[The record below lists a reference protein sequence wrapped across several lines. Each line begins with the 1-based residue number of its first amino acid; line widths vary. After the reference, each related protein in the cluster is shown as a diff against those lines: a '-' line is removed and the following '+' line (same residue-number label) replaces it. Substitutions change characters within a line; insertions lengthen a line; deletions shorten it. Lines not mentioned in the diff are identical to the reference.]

1 MRAVNARPID
11 PMTTNTTTPAFTRR
25 ARRAGAAAC
34 LLALLASLALLSG
47 CDNEQARFPDND
59 NFTATVN
66 DYLAQRGHVC
76 LAKYAW
82 PITVAAGSREP
93 DAQQMSVLE
102 KLGLVAGKN
111 VAATA
116 PGDAGPAREYALT
129 DAGRKYYLQV
139 PVVIRTP
146 AQTVT
151 HPADLCAATLS
162 LDRLIGW
169 DPPQT
174 RDGRTATSLLFT
186 YRIAPDA
193 WATAPEVQQAFPL
206 LARAI
211 QREGTMQVRLG
222 VHLTRRGWV
231 ADELDLH

>member
-1 MRAVNARPID
+1 MK
-11 PMTTNTTTPAFTRR
+11 TNIRSIPLRR
-25 ARRAGAAAC
+25 VGASLL
-34 LLALLASLALLSG
+34 LLAALAG
-47 CDNEQARFPDND
+47 CGNDAARFPNHE

-76 LAKYAW
+76 LAKYSW
-82 PITVAAGSREP
+82 PITVPAGSHEP
-93 DAQQMSVLE
+93 DAQQMPVLE
-102 KLGLVAGKN
+102 KLGLVRGKD
-111 VAATA
+111 VAA
-116 PGDAGPAREYALT
+116 AREYALT
-129 DAGRKYYLQV
+129 DAGRQHYLQV
-139 PVVIRTP
+139 PVVVRTTT
-146 AQTVT
+146 QTLT

-186 YRIAPDA
+186 YRIATDA

-222 VHLTRRGWV
+222 VHLTRSGWV
-231 ADELDLH
+231 ADELDVH

>member
-1 MRAVNARPID
+1 MREVK
-11 PMTTNTTTPAFTRR
+11 TNRTPAL
-25 ARRAGAAAC
+25 ARRAGGAVS
-34 LLALLASLALLSG
+34 LLALLASLAG
-47 CDNEQARFPDND
+47 CDNEAARFPNQD

-76 LAKYAW
+76 LAKYSW
-82 PITVAAGSREP
+82 PITVAAGSHEP
-93 DAQQMSVLE
+93 DAQQMPVLE
-102 KLGLVAGKN
+102 KLGLVTGKDV
-111 VAATA
+111 VAA
-116 PGDAGPAREYALT
+116 AGNAAGAQPSAATVPAREYALT

-139 PVVIRTP
+139 PVVIRTTT
-146 AQTVT
+146 QTVT
-151 HPADLCAATLS
+151 HPADFCAATLS

-186 YRIAPDA
+186 YRIAPDP
-193 WATAPEVQQAFPL
+193 WAAAPEVLQAFPL

-222 VHLTRRGWV
+222 VHLARRGWV
-231 ADELDLH
+231 ADELDAH

>member
-1 MRAVNARPID
+1 MK
-11 PMTTNTTTPAFTRR
+11 TNIRSIPLRR
-25 ARRAGAAAC
+25 VGASLL
-34 LLALLASLALLSG
+34 LLAALAALAG
-47 CDNEQARFPDND
+47 CGNDAARFPNQD

-76 LAKYAW
+76 LAKYSW
-82 PITVAAGSREP
+82 PITVPAGSREP
-93 DAQQMSVLE
+93 DAQQMPVLE
-102 KLGLVAGKN
+102 KLGLVRGKD
-111 VAATA
+111 VAS
-116 PGDAGPAREYALT
+116 AREYALT
-129 DAGRKYYLQV
+129 DAGRQHYLQV
-139 PVVIRTP
+139 PVVVRTTT
-146 AQTVT
+146 QTLT

-186 YRIAPDA
+186 YRIATDD

-222 VHLTRRGWV
+222 VHLTRSGWV
-231 ADELDLH
+231 ADELDVH

>member
-1 MRAVNARPID
+1 MKAGRGSMRAAVLLL
-11 PMTTNTTTPAFTRR
+11 TVSL
-25 ARRAGAAAC
+25 AC
-34 LLALLASLALLSG
+34 LTG
-47 CDNEQARFPDND
+47 CGNEEARFPNRD
-59 NFTATVN
+59 NFTATTN

-93 DAQQMSVLE
+93 DAQQMPVLE
-102 KLGLVAGKN
+102 KLGLVTGRDV
-111 VAATA
+111 VAAA
-116 PGDAGPAREYALT
+116 AQPPAREYALT
-129 DAGRKYYLQV
+129 EAGRKYYLHV
-139 PVVIRTP
+139 PVVVRTTT
-146 AQTVT
+146 QTIT
-151 HPADLCAATLS
+151 HPGDFCAATLS

-186 YRIAPDA
+186 YRIAPEP
-193 WATAPEVQQAFPL
+193 WAAAPEVLQAFPL

-222 VHLTRRGWV
+222 VHLTRHGWV
-231 ADELDLH
+231 ADELDEH

>member
-1 MRAVNARPID
+1 MWSVGGIA
-11 PMTTNTTTPAFTRR
+11 
-25 ARRAGAAAC
+25 
-34 LLALLASLALLSG
+34 ALLLMLVASLAG
-47 CDNEQARFPDND
+47 CDNEEARFPNRD
-59 NFTATVN
+59 NFTATTS

-82 PITVAAGSREP
+82 PITVVAGSREP
-93 DAQQMSVLE
+93 DAQQMPVLE
-102 KLGLVAGKN
+102 KLGLVVGKD
-111 VAATA
+111 VAAA
-116 PGDAGPAREYALT
+116 QPPAREYALT
-129 DAGRKYYLQV
+129 ETGRKFYLQV
-139 PVVIRTP
+139 PVVIRTTT
-146 AQTVT
+146 QTVT
-151 HPADLCAATLS
+151 HPADFCAATLS

-186 YRIAPDA
+186 YRIAPNP
-193 WATAPEVQQAFPL
+193 WATAPEVQQVFPL

-231 ADELDLH
+231 ADELDAR

>member
-1 MRAVNARPID
+1 M
-11 PMTTNTTTPAFTRR
+11 TNTTISAFTRR
-25 ARRAGAAAC
+25 VGAAAC
-34 LLALLASLALLSG
+34 LLAVLASLALLSG

-82 PITVAAGSREP
+82 PITVAAGSHEP
-93 DAQQMSVLE
+93 DAQQMPVLE
-102 KLGLVAGKN
+102 KLGLVAGKE
-111 VAATA
+111 AAAVTA
-116 PGDAGPAREYALT
+116 SGDAKPAREYALT
-129 DAGRKYYLQV
+129 DVGRKYYLQV

-151 HPADLCAATLS
+151 HPADFCAATLS

-186 YRIAPDA
+186 YRIAPEA
-193 WATAPEVQQAFPL
+193 WAMAPEVQQAFPL

-211 QREGTMQVRLG
+211 QREGTMQMRLG

-231 ADELDLH
+231 ADELDMH

>member
-1 MRAVNARPID
+1 MKRDTRSLAARS
-11 PMTTNTTTPAFTRR
+11 
-25 ARRAGAAAC
+25 AGAVA
-34 LLALLASLALLSG
+34 ALLVLSASLVG
-47 CDNEQARFPDND
+47 CGNEAARFPNRD

-66 DYLAQRGHVC
+66 DYLGQRGHVC
-76 LAKYAW
+76 LAKYSW
-82 PITVAAGSREP
+82 PITVPAGSQEP
-93 DAQQMSVLE
+93 DAQQMPVLE
-102 KLGLVAGKN
+102 KLGLVRGKD
-111 VAATA
+111 VAAA
-116 PGDAGPAREYALT
+116 APAREYALT
-129 DAGRKYYLQV
+129 DAGRQHYLQV
-139 PVVIRTP
+139 PVVIRTTT
-146 AQTVT
+146 QTLT

-174 RDGRTATSLLFT
+174 REGRTATSLLFT

-231 ADELDLH
+231 ADELDAH

>member
-1 MRAVNARPID
+1 MKKNR
-11 PMTTNTTTPAFTRR
+11 TPAR
-25 ARRAGAAAC
+25 ARRVGGAAF
-34 LLALLASLALLSG
+34 LLMLLASLAG
-47 CDNEQARFPDND
+47 CDNEQARFANRD
-59 NFTATVN
+59 NFTATTN

-76 LAKYAW
+76 LAKYEW
-82 PITVAAGSREP
+82 PITVAAGSHEA
-93 DAQQMSVLE
+93 DAQQMPVLE
-102 KLGLVAGKN
+102 TLGLVSGKDV
-111 VAATA
+111 VATTKDTTATV
-116 PGDAGPAREYALT
+116 PAREYALT

-139 PVVIRTP
+139 PVVIRTTT
-146 AQTVT
+146 QTLT
-151 HPADLCAATLS
+151 HPADFCAATLS

-186 YRIAPDA
+186 YRIATEP
-193 WATAPEVQQAFPL
+193 WAGTPEVLQAFPL

-231 ADELDLH
+231 ADELDAH

>member
-1 MRAVNARPID
+1 MK
-11 PMTTNTTTPAFTRR
+11 TNIRSIPLRR
-25 ARRAGAAAC
+25 VGASLL
-34 LLALLASLALLSG
+34 LLAALAG
-47 CDNEQARFPDND
+47 CGNDAARFPNQD

-76 LAKYAW
+76 LAKYSW
-82 PITVAAGSREP
+82 PITVPAGSHEP
-93 DAQQMSVLE
+93 DAQQMPVLE
-102 KLGLVAGKN
+102 KLGLVSGKD
-111 VAATA
+111 VAA
-116 PGDAGPAREYALT
+116 AREYALT
-129 DAGRKYYLQV
+129 DAGRQHYLQV
-139 PVVIRTP
+139 PVVVRTTT
-146 AQTVT
+146 QTLT

-186 YRIAPDA
+186 YRIATDA
-193 WATAPEVQQAFPL
+193 WATAPEGQQAFPL

-222 VHLTRRGWV
+222 VHLTRSGWV
-231 ADELDLH
+231 ADELDVH

>member
-1 MRAVNARPID
+1 MMHRTFVLS
-11 PMTTNTTTPAFTRR
+11 RR
-25 ARRAGAAAC
+25 AAGAAF
-34 LLALLASLALLSG
+34 LLVLLASLTG
-47 CDNEQARFPDND
+47 CDNEQARFPDRD

-82 PITVAAGSREP
+82 PITVAAGSHEP
-93 DAQQMSVLE
+93 DAQQMPVLE
-102 KLGLVAGKN
+102 KLGLVAGKD
-111 VAATA
+111 VAA
-116 PGDAGPAREYALT
+116 AGGAREYALT

-139 PVVIRTP
+139 PVVIRT
-146 AQTVT
+146 ATQTVT

-162 LDRLIGW
+162 LDRLVGW

-186 YRIAPDA
+186 YRIALDP
-193 WATAPEVQQAFPL
+193 WAGTPEVRQAFPL

>member
-1 MRAVNARPID
+1 MKMNIRSIPMRRVG
-11 PMTTNTTTPAFTRR
+11 
-25 ARRAGAAAC
+25 GAASLLL
-34 LLALLASLALLSG
+34 LLAALVG
-47 CDNEQARFPDND
+47 CGNDAARFPNQD

-76 LAKYAW
+76 LAKYSW
-82 PITVAAGSREP
+82 PITVPAGSPEP
-93 DAQQMSVLE
+93 DAQQMPVLE
-102 KLGLVAGKN
+102 KLGLVSGKDVV
-111 VAATA
+111 VASRNAV
-116 PGDAGPAREYALT
+116 GDAGGAPPTAATVPAREYALT
-129 DAGRKYYLQV
+129 ETGRKHYLQV
-139 PVVIRTP
+139 PVVIRTTTQM
-146 AQTVT
+146 AT
-151 HPADLCAATLS
+151 HPADFCAATLS

-231 ADELDLH
+231 ADELDVH